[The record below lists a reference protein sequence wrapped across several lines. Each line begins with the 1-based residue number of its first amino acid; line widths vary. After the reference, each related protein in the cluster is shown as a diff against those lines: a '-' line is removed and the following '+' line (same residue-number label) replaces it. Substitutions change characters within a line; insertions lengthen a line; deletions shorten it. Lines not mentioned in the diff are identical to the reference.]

1 MGATCA
7 GWALCGDW
15 DPLRCRPLL
24 LCDPCQMGA
33 HIPARI
39 TAHTQGRGTR
49 HLHGGRHPPT
59 LTGWSLLPGRGS
71 CGVGRHLVCMGTA
84 VVTLGGKSEW
94 VDGDAH
100 VTYWPGN
107 PPHTCRP
114 VAAPRGPCA
123 SPGELSLLRGPA
135 AGPPRGKWAGR
146 AGPPRAGPSLV
157 SEARHPERRS
167 RVGHCAW
174 VRVVGHGVAGMWE
187 EVYSCSA
194 FCASPQPRGQKDPVE
209 GTGRPAVTT
218 AF

>member
-1 MGATCA
+1 MQTPL
-7 GWALCGDW
+7 AL
-15 DPLRCRPLL
+15 RPMSDG
-24 LCDPCQMGA
+24 CPHPCSA
-33 HIPARI
+33 HCS
-39 TAHTQGRGTR
+39 HTGQGHQASPRWPSPSNS
-49 HLHGGRHPPT
+49 HWLV
-59 LTGWSLLPGRGS
+59 SAPGRGS

-107 PPHTCRP
+107 PPYTCRP

-123 SPGELSLLRGPA
+123 SPGELGLLRGPA

-157 SEARHPERRS
+157 SEAKHPERRS